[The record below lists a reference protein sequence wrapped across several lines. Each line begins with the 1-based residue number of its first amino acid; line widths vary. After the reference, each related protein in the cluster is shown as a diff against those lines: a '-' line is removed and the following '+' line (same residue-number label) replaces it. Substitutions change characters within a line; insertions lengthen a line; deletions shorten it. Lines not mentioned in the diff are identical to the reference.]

1 MKLSNMAIA
10 AFALIFFSTQMH
22 AQDSGA
28 KKYPEGNVN
37 YSVLFNSKNK
47 GIFEPEFL
55 SYKGDPDA
63 IKYIKKNSKDVRIKI
78 VMGFWCEDSQIQV
91 PRMLRVL
98 KDAGWDV
105 EDEKQVKIYGVDENK
120 WAGFEGFQAMNIV
133 NVPTFIVYYNNKE
146 VGRIIETPKSS
157 LEKDLVE
164 ILQKIV
170 R

>member
-1 MKLSNMAIA
+1 MRLSNIAIA
-10 AFALIFFSTQMH
+10 AFALIFFSISMH

-37 YSVLFNSKNK
+37 YNVLFNTKNK
-47 GIFEPEFL
+47 GTFEPEFL
-55 SYKGDPDA
+55 SYKGDADA
-63 IKYIKKNSKDVRIKI
+63 IKFIKKNSKDVKIKI

-91 PRMLRVL
+91 SRMLRVL

-146 VGRIIETPKSS
+146 VGRIVESPKLT

>member
-1 MKLSNMAIA
+1 MKLSNMTIA
-10 AFALIFFSTQMH
+10 AFALIFFSTRMQ
-22 AQDSGA
+22 AQNSET

-47 GIFEPEFL
+47 GTFEPEFL
-55 SYKGDPDA
+55 SYKPDA
-63 IKYIKKNSKDVRIKI
+63 DVIKFIKKNSKDVRIKI

-146 VGRIIETPKSS
+146 VGRIVEKPKTT